1 MKRAVPRVKKGRKA
15 KRAGPSQTT
24 HARTPSPGPAID
36 AKNITDLVETCRAKV
51 EKLLKPSQ
59 VTYLSLFEYYD
70 YEGDDPELWQCCWL
84 VCLLLRQTHTALLA
98 QNVVPQKIFPSECS
112 DIATACEAQQRWL
125 RPAIHVIRATIYV
138 LVDRK
143 VDHLD
148 EMIPALRKME
158 RDIDE
163 VVGALKEVMHRSH
176 LLVGR
181 RAAR

>member
-15 KRAGPSQTT
+15 KKVRPSQTT
-24 HARTPSPGPAID
+24 RARPPSPGPAID
-36 AKNITDLVETCRAKV
+36 ARSVTDLVETCRAKV

-59 VTYLSLFEYYD
+59 ITYLSLFEYYD

-84 VCLLLRQTHTALLA
+84 VCLLLRQTYAALLPLDVA
-98 QNVVPQKIFPSECS
+98 PRKIFPSECA
-112 DIATACEAQQRWL
+112 DIATGCEAQQRWL
-125 RPAIHVIRATIYV
+125 RPAIHVLRSIIFV
-138 LVDRK
+138 LIDRK

-148 EMIPALRKME
+148 EMISALRKLE

-163 VVGALKEVMHRSH
+163 VIGALQQVIHCCH